1 MRWYD
6 SADYKAAKN
15 LRHSSATSRV
25 ILVEVVQAA
34 YNRNRSSPVDPD
46 WGAGRSLTSLPG
58 IGPFFTVL
66 QRYEVDDM
74 TRFRS
79 AKKFACYT
87 GSSPLHASNA
97 RVPQHPDQARATSG
111 YGGFHRSGGAGPSGP
126 RTRFAVTMVKSRPS
140 GVPTT
145 PAFAQ
150 RGSLPSSSGPYGLS
164 GGAMKIVQHDAR

>member
-34 YNRNRSSPVDPD
+34 YNRNRSSPIDPD

-87 GSSPLHASNA
+87 GSSPLHASNT
-97 RVPQHPDQARATSG
+97 RVYHSTLTKQGEQVATVA
-111 YGGFHRSGGAGPSGP
+111 FIEAVGPAPPGP
-126 RTRFAVTMVKSRPS
+126 ELASP
-140 GVPTT
+140 
-145 PAFAQ
+145 
-150 RGSLPSSSGPYGLS
+150 LLW
-164 GGAMKIVQHDAR
+164 